1 MKGMRCFAARP
12 RSGWA
17 WVFVGLCAALI
28 LLSGTI
34 QVAHF
39 HRDGKIDPD
48 CALCVTVHSA
58 VHVVHPVTVNF
69 SSHRVETI
77 VLARRIQ
84 MPRAAVLFR
93 LISRPPPAD
102 SALSA

>member
-1 MKGMRCFAARP
+1 MKLMRLSTGKP
-12 RSGWA
+12 RSVWTCLLA
-17 WVFVGLCAALI
+17 GLCAALI

-34 QVAHF
+34 QAAHF

-58 VHVVHPVTVNF
+58 VHVVHPVALHF
-69 SSHRVETI
+69 SSDRVESV

-84 MPRAAVLFR
+84 MPRAAVFFR
-93 LISRPPPAD
+93 LISRPPPTD
-102 SALSA
+102 SALPA